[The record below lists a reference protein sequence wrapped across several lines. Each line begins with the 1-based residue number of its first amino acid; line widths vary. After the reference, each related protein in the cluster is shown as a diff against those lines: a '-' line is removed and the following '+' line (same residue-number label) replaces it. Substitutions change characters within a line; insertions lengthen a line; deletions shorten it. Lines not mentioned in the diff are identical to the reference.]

1 MHSEFRHKSQLIDG
15 IGQIIHGMEELLRR
29 YGLGRRSAYRLDQ
42 FIQERLSLCCD
53 SFGKLPIADFL
64 GIAVQFF
71 ESVVYVNHQAEF
83 LGTQTGYKIIIIHKD
98 Y

>member
-1 MHSEFRHKSQLIDG
+1 MG
-15 IGQIIHGMEELLRR
+15 GAC
-29 YGLGRRSAYRLDQ
+29 SAYRLDQ
-42 FIQERLSLCCD
+42 FIQERLSLCGD

-83 LGTQTGYKIIIIHKD
+83 LGTQAGYKVVVCAEERDVNVVVHHYGRCIE
-98 Y
+98 